1 MDNKQLRS
9 SNGRFAPIWATEGKR
24 APRDMDTPALPLP
37 ERFSGSVGFIAAT
50 ATPSPATKFEALEDG
65 DAQRFVLAMLS
76 AIRTPHSPADRA
88 AVNAERRAL
97 EVRFGAI
104 DWAA

>member
-1 MDNKQLRS
+1 MDKKQLRS
-9 SNGRFAPIWATEGKR
+9 SNGRFAPICATEGKR

-37 ERFSGSVGFIAAT
+37 ERFSGSIGFISAVQS
-50 ATPSPATKFEALEDG
+50 PSPATKFEPLEDG
-65 DAQRFVLAMLS
+65 DAQRFVLAMMS

-88 AVNAERRAL
+88 AVTAERRAL
-97 EVRFGAI
+97 EARFGAI